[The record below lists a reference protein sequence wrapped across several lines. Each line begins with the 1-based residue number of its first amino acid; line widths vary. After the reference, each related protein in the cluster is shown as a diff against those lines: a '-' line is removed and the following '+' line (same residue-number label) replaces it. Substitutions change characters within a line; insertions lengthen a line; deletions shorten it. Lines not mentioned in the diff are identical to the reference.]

1 MLVRAV
7 RKHYGARKVKKF
19 WLLSWHFGARLSV
32 MNIQAYLDELRARV
46 RECPTSRDQLALAT
60 QGALSP
66 SWINKFAAGR
76 MRNPRV
82 DSLVALDQALLRV
95 ATSR

>member
-1 MLVRAV
+1 
-7 RKHYGARKVKKF
+7 
-19 WLLSWHFGARLSV
+19 

-46 RECPTSRDQLALAT
+46 RACPASRDQIALAT
-60 QGALSP
+60 GGAISP
-66 SWINKFAAGR
+66 SWVQKFAVGR

-95 ATSR
+95 ATPREAA